1 MKTTCEVFLKQKYI
15 FIGLTRSLSITS
27 VDQSMFEKAQ
37 GEKVTLPCTFVL
49 SEEDEGPLDIEWV
62 LIPADNQKKEQIV
75 SRDFFGQC

>member
-1 MKTTCEVFLKQKYI
+1 MIFKTKIFL
-15 FIGLTRSLSITS
+15 IGLTRSLSITS
-27 VDQSMFEKAQ
+27 ADQSMFEKAQ

-75 SRDFFGQC
+75 SRDFSAWF